1 MSALPPV
8 RGAMDRTGSGRLE
21 AVLDGQELDLVADA
35 HEAAPDHPYADAAPA
50 GGQGPGHPRL
60 GQTLDVAARRA
71 GAVVGEGR
79 LADPEGAPDQ
89 RPQVDA
95 PGDDV
100 APVLPVLHGHAGG
113 GRDVVEVL
121 APDQRHLALL
131 DVRPIAPSGGV
142 AGALEPPAGHGPHL
156 ADRPHG
162 LPPGPGHEHPLYR
175 PHRSVPSPGSLMQ
188 YPPRPGRYVTTGRRG
203 RA

>member
-1 MSALPPV
+1 MSPLPRI

-35 HEAAPDHPYADAAPA
+35 HEAALDHPYADTAPA

-79 LADPEGAPDQ
+79 LPDPEGAPHQ
-89 RPQVDA
+89 RPPADP

-100 APVLPVLHGHAGG
+100 APVLPVLPRHPRGSRG
-113 GRDVVEVL
+113 VVQV
-121 APDQRHLALL
+121 
-131 DVRPIAPSGGV
+131 
-142 AGALEPPAGHGPHL
+142 
-156 ADRPHG
+156 
-162 LPPGPGHEHPLYR
+162 LPPDPRHP
-175 PHRSVPSPGSLMQ
+175 
-188 YPPRPGRYVTTGRRG
+188 
-203 RA
+203 